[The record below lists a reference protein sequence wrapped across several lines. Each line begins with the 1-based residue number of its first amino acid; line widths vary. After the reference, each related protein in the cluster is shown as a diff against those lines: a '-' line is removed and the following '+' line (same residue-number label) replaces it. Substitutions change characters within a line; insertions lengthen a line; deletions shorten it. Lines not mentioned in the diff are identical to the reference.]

1 MAAEAAAPT
10 GMITDPWFYAVAIP
24 AVLIVGISKGG
35 LAGGL
40 GVVGVPLMALAVPP
54 LQAAAVLLPV
64 LMVMDLQGVWEYRRD
79 WDRRNIILLIP
90 GALLGIVLGALTARF
105 VSDDLVRILVG
116 LTAVVFTVLFWV
128 KPAPP
133 AGAARGPVSGTL
145 WGFVAGYTSFLAHA
159 GGPPIQ
165 VHLLP
170 QRLDKRAYVA
180 TTTIFFVVV
189 NLAKLPPYLLV
200 GTLDRSAL
208 LTALVLLPLAPIGMR
223 IGFWIVRSLP
233 TEPFYKLCYVLV
245 LITGIK
251 LLWDGFGL
259 G

>member
-1 MAAEAAAPT
+1 
-10 GMITDPWFYAVAIP
+10 MITDPWFYAVAIP

-54 LQAAAVLLPV
+54 LQAAAILLPILV
-64 LMVMDLQGVWEYRRD
+64 VMDLQGVWEYRRD
-79 WDRRNIILLIP
+79 WDRRNIRQLVP
-90 GALLGIVLGALTARF
+90 GALAGIIVAALTASL

-116 LTAVVFTVLFWV
+116 LTAVVFTLLFWF
-128 KPAPP
+128 KPAPAGGARP
-133 AGAARGPVSGTL
+133 GAASGPV
-145 WGFVAGYTSFLAHA
+145 WGAIAGYTSFLAHA

-180 TTTIFFVVV
+180 TITIFFFVV
-189 NLAKLPPYLLV
+189 NLAKLPPYLMA
-200 GTLDRSAL
+200 GMLDRASL
-208 LTALVLLPLAPIGMR
+208 LTALVLLPLAPVGMV
-223 IGFWIVRSLP
+223 IGFWIVRTLP
-233 TEPFYKLCYVLV
+233 TEPFYRICYVLV
-245 LITGIK
+245 LVTGVK
-251 LLWDGFGL
+251 LLLDGLDL